1 MRKHFLIL
9 MLLALLPLAGW
20 AADLNDLTIRV
31 GNITYGSADAP
42 SLTVKEGNT
51 PVGDYTL
58 DAYYTDA
65 ACTIHAVGVD
75 DEDADTWVEFTKLP
89 VGKYYVKFNGTND
102 FAGSSVVK
110 SFLVNPAPLTLT
122 ITFPTAFKK
131 YKTYDGVTGK
141 IEANVPTGT
150 GFNVEAG
157 VDELKNGDQITG
169 NNSIFKNQTL
179 KFAYTGVNATQDPE
193 GNDLAGTP
201 DHYAISFSGYTAA
214 NYDIEYTADN
224 FDIRQK
230 NIAEASG
237 AGITD
242 VTVILP
248 TKTAVYNGVQNLPSY
263 TVKYGSADMT
273 VGEDYEVLYYSAST
287 RTNSDD
293 VIDPTAAGTI
303 TDVAKYYTEIQGKR
317 NFAGKKVVTGTAA
330 GYQNYIWEITKKSAS
345 IIVNDGLTKKYDGT
359 LDLPAGSI
367 YQISGTFAR
376 DNIEVT
382 DAEIVVDAQGE
393 DATDASVST
402 LKTVSIP
409 ATAITGTK
417 ANYNLNVV
425 PGTLTVTPADL
436 KITVNADQ
444 QKNVGEADPALTF
457 TLTGAAATNVP
468 GSDPAITEANY
479 IRTLITLTR
488 EAGEDPGDYPISV
501 DYDEDDDI
509 FDNYTVT
516 VDDSKK
522 FKINGGK
529 IIITTLNKSK
539 VYGDDDPVDFT
550 TPAEGVNFRID
561 GIAAADKSKFDI
573 TKLTMSREAGENVKY
588 DAGTD
593 TYDGYTINA
602 AYTGADIAGYTGF
615 EIVTGKLT
623 ITKAPLTITPIVQTI
638 APAATYAELAALDK
652 DAVTATGLKNGDALA
667 NLEYNLVIDDGVV
680 TDAKAS
686 IADVYNNAIIVTIA
700 DEEKITVSADETV
713 TPSIHNGN
721 YTITYTAKADLIL
734 STSGALA
741 TLTIKDT
748 DTNIDEVIAANDGK
762 HLNVKIQFNRNQVL
776 GTGSD
781 KNRKWEKEK
790 WNSLVLPFDI
800 TPLQFCQAFG
810 CYAVFNVV
818 DADKTTENN
827 VAFKLKMSGIIKANT
842 PFIVKTENAIDGPT
856 YKQFN
861 NVTIT
866 APDTESPLVV
876 NVGDTGYTF
885 EGTYSKVT
893 VDKTKSYL
901 RFLLGNSEKWAYIK
915 NTSDATWN
923 IVPFAAFVNLGESQ
937 SFNAR
942 EVTFTMQEA
951 DGSTTTIRSIDADTT
966 GEGKAFAAQ
975 GWYTLDGMKLNA
987 APTEKGVYINNG
999 KKVVIK

>member
-31 GNITYGSADAP
+31 GNITYGSAVAP

-51 PVGDYTL
+51 PVTDYTL

-75 DEDADTWVEFTKLP
+75 DEDADTWATDFTKLP

-102 FAGSSVVK
+102 FTGSSVVK

-150 GFNVEAG
+150 GFNVEAEDG
-157 VDELKNGDQITG
+157 QLKNGDQITG

-193 GNDLAGTP
+193 GNDLTGTP

-214 NYDIEYTADN
+214 NYDIEYAADI

-242 VTVILP
+242 VTVSLP

-263 TVKYGSADMT
+263 TVKYGSANMT
-273 VGEDYEVLYYSAST
+273 VGDDYDVLYYSAVT
-287 RTNSDD
+287 RTNPDD

-303 TDVAKYYTEIQGKR
+303 TDVAKYYTEIQGKG
-317 NFAGKKVVTGTAA
+317 NFTGKKVVTTGAA
-330 GYQNYIWEITKKSAS
+330 AANYVWEITKKSAS

-376 DNIEVT
+376 DNIAVT
-382 DAEIVVDAQGE
+382 DASIVVEAQGE
-393 DATDASVST
+393 VATDASVST

-409 ATAITGTK
+409 AAAITGTK
-417 ANYNLNVV
+417 ENYNLNVV

-436 KITVNADQ
+436 KITVDAGQ
-444 QKNVGEADPALTF
+444 EKNVGEADPVLTA
-457 TLTGAAATNVP
+457 TVTGAAATNVP
-468 GSDPAITEANY
+468 GVTPAISEADY
-479 IRTLITLTR
+479 IEDLLTLTR
-488 EAGEDPGDYPISV
+488 DAGEDPGDYPISV

-516 VDDSKK
+516 VDASKK

-588 DAGTD
+588 DAVNHV
-593 TYDGYTINA
+593 YDGYTINA

-638 APAATYAELAALDK
+638 APAANYAALAALDK

-667 NLEYNLVIDDGVV
+667 NLEYNLVIDNTIV
-680 TDAKAS
+680 TDAE
-686 IADVYNNAIIVTIA
+686 ADDAGVYPNAIKVTIA

-721 YTITYTAKADLIL
+721 YDITFDAKADLIL

-762 HLNVKIQFNRNQVL
+762 HLNVKIQFNRDQVL

-800 TPLQFCQAFG
+800 TPLQFCEAFG

-827 VAFKLKMSGIIKANT
+827 VAFKLKMSGTIKANT
-842 PFIVKTENAIDGPT
+842 PFIVKTENAIGNTT
-856 YKQFN
+856 YKTFN

-901 RFLLGNSEKWAYIK
+901 RFLLGNL
-915 NTSDATWN
+915 
-923 IVPFAAFVNLGESQ
+923 LGISFHSQ
-937 SFNAR
+937 
-942 EVTFTMQEA
+942 
-951 DGSTTTIRSIDADTT
+951 
-966 GEGKAFAAQ
+966 
-975 GWYTLDGMKLNA
+975 LL
-987 APTEKGVYINNG
+987 
-999 KKVVIK
+999 